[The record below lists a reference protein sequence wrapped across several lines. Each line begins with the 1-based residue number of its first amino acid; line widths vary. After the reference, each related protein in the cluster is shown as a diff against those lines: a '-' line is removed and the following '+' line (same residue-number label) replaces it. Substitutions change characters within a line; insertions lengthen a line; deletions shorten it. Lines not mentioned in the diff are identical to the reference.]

1 MGQQLAREHGAGSA
15 VRDGRR
21 STDAS
26 TYSAPDGQAV
36 AHKRPHAH
44 GTPRRRP
51 SVDAGARVDGGY
63 VVAQGVYAREAGF
76 DESLVR
82 RLIVQRRLA
91 PFFKGGED
99 EDMYAGSQYNNECPI
114 CFLFYPTPLNR
125 SRCCSQPICTECF
138 VQMKRNDPAATI
150 PPSTAPVACPYC
162 MTDHYGVT
170 YERPGTRD
178 TDAGSSEQ
186 NAQDAITQA
195 EETIGVGGAV
205 APQRGRLSPED
216 SRVVLVDQVHPEWKE
231 KYMQAQA
238 SAARRA
244 ARRVIMRQVGD
255 SVVPIGVSSSRT
267 GNTLANAVDM
277 DESLGRSAPGGNI
290 ILRDNG
296 RPVLEESQP
305 RPESREPRILQGLP
319 GPLGRGLHLGRRRQ
333 GAPRPRPRTPRVGDE
348 MARILRSASPAD
360 VEELMVAEALRLSL
374 LEQQSQEAEA
384 ARVAGIAEGDR
395 ASGDEN
401 RRTTSTEPSGGVPE
415 PRATD
420 AAPEAAARAST
431 GSSIESPSEAAG
443 TSSGAPVSPTSTIP
457 TTASGSP
464 TADTR
469 TAPGKMPAT
478 QPTSPPSAAGF
489 ASTSQ
494 AAPAAPQQRAAA
506 KAIPGAAYT
515 APMDRVP
522 TASAP
527 GPTHTAEPR
536 PSAGLASSSHAGA
549 TLGPTSTGPGPR
561 LSPGPVL
568 PSPGQGPALQVT
580 PSPQNTTGQRTP
592 PRPEESST
600 APVVVPPHATSSSPI
615 PLSQNV
621 FNDLQ
626 ELDKKPVQNQ
636 APPSKT
642 TLTTPGPTRPR
653 QSSNPFNPF
662 RSNAAPPP

>member
-1 MGQQLAREHGAGSA
+1 
-15 VRDGRR
+15 
-21 STDAS
+21 
-26 TYSAPDGQAV
+26 
-36 AHKRPHAH
+36 
-44 GTPRRRP
+44 
-51 SVDAGARVDGGY
+51 
-63 VVAQGVYAREAGF
+63 
-76 DESLVR
+76 
-82 RLIVQRRLA
+82 
-91 PFFKGGED
+91 
-99 EDMYAGSQYNNECPI
+99 
-114 CFLFYPTPLNR
+114 
-125 SRCCSQPICTECF
+125 
-138 VQMKRNDPAATI
+138 
-150 PPSTAPVACPYC
+150 
-162 MTDHYGVT
+162 
-170 YERPGTRD
+170 
-178 TDAGSSEQ
+178 
-186 NAQDAITQA
+186 
-195 EETIGVGGAV
+195 
-205 APQRGRLSPED
+205 
-216 SRVVLVDQVHPEWKE
+216 
-231 KYMQAQA
+231 
-238 SAARRA
+238 
-244 ARRVIMRQVGD
+244 
-255 SVVPIGVSSSRT
+255 
-267 GNTLANAVDM
+267 
-277 DESLGRSAPGGNI
+277 
-290 ILRDNG
+290 
-296 RPVLEESQP
+296 
-305 RPESREPRILQGLP
+305 
-319 GPLGRGLHLGRRRQ
+319 
-333 GAPRPRPRTPRVGDE
+333 
-348 MARILRSASPAD
+348 
-360 VEELMVAEALRLSL
+360 MVAEALRLSL

-568 PSPGQGPALQVT
+568 PSPGHGPGLQVP

-592 PRPEESST
+592 PRPGESST
-600 APVVVPPHATSSSPI
+600 APIVVPPHATSSSPI

-626 ELDKKPVQNQ
+626 ELDDKPVQNQ
-636 APPSKT
+636 EPPSKT